1 MEQQPSNEPLF
12 GLQVDYDSGNMFNEA
27 VKWSKFLAV
36 FYFVCIGLSVLG
48 LAFASTFLI
57 STFSNVMPGLGI
69 EAFGGVVIGIIA
81 IVLLI
86 FTYTTI
92 LLYRFST
99 LVKQGIERQ
108 NQATFNDGIR
118 SLKTY
123 FLIYGIFTLI
133 ALVLNV
139 VGFIGNLF

>member
-12 GLQVDYDSGNMFNEA
+12 GIQVDYDSGNLFNEA

-57 STFSNVMPGLGI
+57 QGFSTYMPGLGL
-69 EAFGGVVIGIIA
+69 ESLGGLIIGVIVL
-81 IVLLI
+81 VLLI

-99 LVKQGIERQ
+99 LVKQGIEQQ
-108 NQATFNDGIR
+108 NQATFNSGLKN
-118 SLKTY
+118 LKTY
-123 FLIYGIFTLI
+123 FLIYGVFTLI
-133 ALVLNV
+133 ALVFNV
-139 VGFIGNLF
+139 VGFIGDLF

>member
-12 GLQVDYDSGNMFNEA
+12 GLQVDYDSGNLFNEA

-36 FYFVCIGLSVLG
+36 FYFVCIGLSVLA

-57 STFSNVMPGLGI
+57 QTFGTYMPGMGV
-69 EAFGGVVIGIIA
+69 EALGGVVIGVII

-108 NQATFNDGIR
+108 NQATFNDGLR
-118 SLKTY
+118 NLKTY
-123 FLIYGIFTLI
+123 FLIYGVLTLI
-133 ALVLNV
+133 ALVFNV
-139 VGFIGNLF
+139 VGFISNLI

>member
-12 GLQVDYDSGNMFNEA
+12 GLQVDYDSGNLFNEA

-57 STFSNVMPGLGI
+57 QGFSTYMPGLGL
-69 EAFGGVVIGIIA
+69 ESLGGLIIGVIVL
-81 IVLLI
+81 VLLI

-99 LVKQGIERQ
+99 LVKQGIEQQ
-108 NQATFNDGIR
+108 NQATFNSGLKN
-118 SLKTY
+118 LKTY
-123 FLIYGIFTLI
+123 FLIYGVFTLI
-133 ALVLNV
+133 ALVFNV
-139 VGFIGNLF
+139 VGFIGDLF

>member
-12 GLQVDYDSGNMFNEA
+12 GIQVDYDSGNLFNEA

-57 STFSNVMPGLGI
+57 QGFSTYMPGLGL
-69 EAFGGVVIGIIA
+69 ESLGGLIIGVIVL
-81 IVLLI
+81 VLLI

-99 LVKQGIERQ
+99 LVKQGIEQQ
-108 NQATFNDGIR
+108 NQATFNSGLR
-118 SLKTY
+118 NLKTY
-123 FLIYGIFTLI
+123 FLIYGVFTLI
-133 ALVLNV
+133 ALVFNV
-139 VGFIGNLF
+139 VGFIGDLF

>member
-12 GLQVDYDSGNMFNEA
+12 GLQVDYDSGNLFNEA

-57 STFSNVMPGLGI
+57 QGFSTYMPGLGL
-69 EAFGGVVIGIIA
+69 ESLGGLIMGVIVL
-81 IVLLI
+81 VLLI

-99 LVKQGIERQ
+99 LVKQGIEQQ
-108 NQATFNDGIR
+108 NQATFNSGLKN
-118 SLKTY
+118 LKTY
-123 FLIYGIFTLI
+123 FLIYGVFTLI
-133 ALVLNV
+133 ALVFNV
-139 VGFIGNLF
+139 VGFIGDLF